1 MTTVTGKLIG
11 ASSPQRV
18 EMRAVLVDVTGK
30 EAVGYV
36 ATVPGEVVRPVAI
49 TPASDGAWTVEL
61 TANSLIASDAG
72 DTLWAIQEGRTKD
85 GTPINT
91 YVVVPATGGPYWAG
105 EIRADLSDTI
115 TGGGTVVYLPGPAGA
130 NGTNGED
137 GASAY
142 EVAVANGFVG
152 TEAEWLASLIG
163 PQGEPGSG
171 GGAVDSVNGSTGVV
185 VLDAAD
191 VGADPTGAAAAAQSA
206 AVSAAATD
214 ADARVAA
221 HTSASDPHGDRA
233 AASAALTAHE
243 SDTTAVHGI
252 ADTAALETTAGA
264 QAKADAAQS
273 AATTAAA
280 TDATSKVTAHTGAV
294 DPHGDR
300 AWADSK
306 FATTTALGTTN
317 AAVTDLDGF
326 VSDCLTRV
334 SAIENGTAWLSGLNV
349 AGNAVVSNGDLTVS
363 DVTKGYRFRRGGSAL
378 DLEATGADLLV
389 SNWSGTGFNG
399 TQRAYLRLSADAQN
413 VQVAGP
419 VESVAGL
426 YGAAV
431 HKLDPVTGVASLGGK
446 NGLTAVRF
454 AGLKAT
460 PGAPTTG
467 AWTAGDAITDSAGA
481 WWLCTASGTPGTWT
495 TGALPSSG
503 GTITGN
509 LAVTGHALG
518 QDTPAAHGIAAWC
531 YDPAL
536 AVNSTTLTN
545 GTLYLTRVNIPADV
559 TVTKLYWWVGNSGS
573 SPVTNQNHAG
583 LYASDGT
590 LLASTNVDAA
600 VSSTGLKTTTISSQ
614 ALSAGSF
621 YWIGL
626 LFNASVPPTLT
637 RASGW
642 TGVDAAANVGLTAAT
657 YRFAT
662 NGTGRTALPATITP
676 ASNAGTDI
684 AGPWAAVGA

>member
-1 MTTVTGKLIG
+1 MG
-11 ASSPQRV
+11 
-18 EMRAVLVDVTGK
+18 D
-30 EAVGYV
+30 
-36 ATVPGEVVRPVAI
+36 PGRPH
-49 TPASDGAWTVEL
+49 
-61 TANSLIASDAG
+61 
-72 DTLWAIQEGRTKD
+72 EGRHPDQHVRRRPGDRRTVL
-85 GTPINT
+85 G
-91 YVVVPATGGPYWAG
+91 G

-495 TGALPSSG
+495 TGALPTTG
-503 GTITGN
+503 GTISGN

-536 AVNSTTLTN
+536 AVNSTTLAN
-545 GTLYLTRVNIPADV
+545 GTLYLTRVNVPADV

-573 SPVTNQNHAG
+573 SPVTNQNHVG

-590 LLASTNVDAA
+590 LLASANVDAA
-600 VSSTGLKTTTISSQ
+600 VSSTGLKTTTITGQ